1 MKLKDLNFTDLKLL
15 KVLQEEYFE
24 EYLIRVKN
32 AESSGERKF
41 IPIDCNHVAKKL
53 GLENG
58 EFVFQRL
65 YIHLEKRY
73 GYEKIEN
80 TGGKIQE
87 HFFTLLAGKESNC
100 INYPYLCA
108 VVADLRDEQEQ
119 LTTTRR
125 IAITSVWVAFI
136 MPFIVPMMSKD
147 IVTSTV
153 LIALIMFFVVD
164 IVWRVK

>member
-15 KVLQEEYFE
+15 KVIQEEYFE

-32 AESSGERKF
+32 AESSGEKKF
-41 IPIDCNHVAKKL
+41 IPIDCNLVAKKL

-58 EFVFQRL
+58 EFIFQRL
-65 YIHLEKRY
+65 KIHLQERY
-73 GYEKIEN
+73 GYKTIET
-80 TGGKIQE
+80 TGGKIE
-87 HFFTLLAGKESNC
+87 EPFFSMAAGKERNC

-125 IAITSVWVAFI
+125 IAITSVGVAFI

-147 IVTSTV
+147 IVTSTI
-153 LIALIMFFVVD
+153 LIALIMFFVVY